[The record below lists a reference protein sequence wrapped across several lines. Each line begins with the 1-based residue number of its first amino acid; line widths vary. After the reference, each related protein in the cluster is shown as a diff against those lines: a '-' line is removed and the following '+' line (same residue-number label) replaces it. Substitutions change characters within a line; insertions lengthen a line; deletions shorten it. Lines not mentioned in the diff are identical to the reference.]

1 MGERL
6 MTCGNAPGQAVHL
19 LARYSNLPSLLTDLR
34 TTYAVVTDKEDQEG
48 EPGLAGLTGSGQVRR
63 RHAITDRLPASDIES
78 LINSYLAG
86 ATARSLAE
94 KFSISLTAVKVLL
107 RTRGIRRNSQPP
119 DHT

>member
-1 MGERL
+1 M
-6 MTCGNAPGQAVHL
+6 VHL

-34 TTYAVVTDKEDQEG
+34 TTCAVVTDKDDQED
-48 EPGLAGLTGSGQVRR
+48 EPGLAGLTGSGQVPR

-94 KFSISLTAVKVLL
+94 KFSISVTAVKVLL
-107 RTRGIRRNSQPP
+107 RARGVRRNSQPP
-119 DHT
+119 DHI